1 MELNYIYMALYSFV
15 SMTLLGLFL
24 IHFRYARVSQGCYLK
39 FISVIKATPGIL
51 MIYLL
56 TVVYFMTFSFL
67 ISNDGLTRNRTVED
81 YSVLFLN
88 EFQQKQSN
96 SIKVDSR
103 SELKLLFFISLYL
116 FGIIVLFTS
125 IPFAYLNEGKRRT

>member
-1 MELNYIYMALYSFV
+1 
-15 SMTLLGLFL
+15 
-24 IHFRYARVSQGCYLK
+24 
-39 FISVIKATPGIL
+39 